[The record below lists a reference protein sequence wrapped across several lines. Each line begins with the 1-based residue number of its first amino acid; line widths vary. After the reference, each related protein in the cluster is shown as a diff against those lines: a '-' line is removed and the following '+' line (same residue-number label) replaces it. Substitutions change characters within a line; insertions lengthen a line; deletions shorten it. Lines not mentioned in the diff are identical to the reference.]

1 MVSYLCISVD
11 ILTNLDKHL
20 DIWVS
25 HGKASLIKVSVFYS
39 KMGNNLR
46 FMSKSKGILGN
57 DIFKAFLRINLGKI
71 SSLFSNLEHVP
82 KPWDFSGFS

>member
-1 MVSYLCISVD
+1 
-11 ILTNLDKHL
+11 
-20 DIWVS
+20 
-25 HGKASLIKVSVFYS
+25 
-39 KMGNNLR
+39 MGNNLR